1 MERLGLGP
9 QEMTEA
15 NPRLVYCSVPGFAS
29 DDPRAGMPAWEGVVA
44 AAAASFRP
52 ADPSHR
58 PVYTAIPIASTYAA
72 FQAAGSI
79 VLALNARE
87 RDGQGQHIEVPLFDA
102 MFPPSG
108 TTACVYTMP
117 GPSL

>member
-1 MERLGLGP
+1 
-9 QEMTEA
+9 MTEA

-52 ADPSHR
+52 ADPSLRGAHR

-72 FQAAGSI
+72 FQAAASI
-79 VLALNARE
+79 VLALECAGAGR
-87 RDGQGQHIEVPLFDA
+87 A
-102 MFPPSG
+102 G
-108 TTACVYTMP
+108 TAH
-117 GPSL
+117 